1 VNGAVDGA
9 VNGAADGAADSAAK
23 SAWLRRLGW
32 WWLRELRAEDV
43 GALLT
48 AEGDPRVAE
57 LRQALAPLMG
67 AEGGEPDADA
77 IDRLAAE
84 HHRLLGFAVPPYES
98 VFVDPSTMMMAPAT
112 ARVSALYR
120 HMGWRVPEA
129 ARAGAPD
136 HVGAELLA
144 LAEAIDAG
152 DDETSSALLVD
163 HLALWAPA
171 FLEAVGRARP
181 AAFYGALAEASLE
194 ALMGML
200 SERRIGDG
208 AGTGE
213 DADPFPILPPP
224 PRYRGTG
231 MAVPEEAGG
240 PFDVGLGGVTAPE
253 DHEGHRPDDG
263 HDAGEGT
270 DDAQDL
276 RLRDLVRRLL
286 TPREAGL
293 WIGRADAMQL
303 SGQLGVPTAIGN
315 RAAML
320 EAMLRAAGGQDAAP
334 AAFDGL
340 LALLEATDAR
350 YETWAERWPAWQP
363 YARAWRGR
371 VAATT
376 EQVRA
381 WRVALED

>member
-1 VNGAVDGA
+1 MSEPVNGAT
-9 VNGAADGAADSAAK
+9 DS
-23 SAWLRRLGW
+23 SWLRRLGW
-32 WWLRELRAEDV
+32 WWLRELRAADV
-43 GALLT
+43 GALRA
-48 AEGDPRVAE
+48 AEGDPRLAQ
-57 LRQALAPLMG
+57 LRQALAPLVDEASG
-67 AEGGEPDADA
+67 EADAEA

-84 HHRLLGFAVPPYES
+84 HQRLLGFAVPPYES

-120 HMGWRVPEA
+120 RIGWRVPDA

-144 LAEAIDAG
+144 LAEAIDGG
-152 DDETSSALLVD
+152 DDDAAAALLFD

-171 FLEAVGRARP
+171 FLDAVGRARP
-181 AAFYGALAEASLE
+181 APFYAALAEVTLH
-194 ALMGML
+194 ALMGLL
-200 SERRIGDG
+200 SGGGLGPAEE
-208 AGTGE
+208 AE
-213 DADPFPILPPP
+213 MAADPFPTLPPA

-231 MAVPEEAGG
+231 MAIPQEAGG
-240 PFDVGLGGVTAPE
+240 PFDVGQGWVTAQE
-253 DHEGHRPDDG
+253 DHEDHRPDDG
-263 HDAGEGT
+263 QDAGEGT

-293 WIGRADAMQL
+293 WLGRADAMQL

-320 EAMLRAAGGQDAAP
+320 EAMLRAAGSQDAAT

-340 LALLEATDAR
+340 LARIEASDAR
-350 YETWAERWPAWQP
+350 YGSWAEQWPAWRR
-363 YARAWRGR
+363 YADAWRGR
-371 VAATT
+371 LAGTR
-376 EQVRA
+376 EQVVA
-381 WRVALED
+381 WRAALEG